1 MNEMI
6 FDRLE
11 KALQGN
17 SQHLAELQ
25 RLRGARDMGEEVAV
39 DLLEFTTKLQSMSIV
54 DEALAGSI
62 RIDLLFVQPVDA
74 LPEEPTVPVQ
84 QANPLQSEGRPM
96 DKKGMVWL
104 LDQTI
109 KDLQRQKA
117 TEFRSRLFGECLAVH
132 KTLVLIGWLDSRE
145 AETLYLQIVEAHQ
158 RALEQC
164 LHAGEVISPD
174 MLRKEAFRKLQA
186 EQRQAVSFGEVATG
200 N

>member
-1 MNEMI
+1 MEMI
-6 FDRLE
+6 FERLE
-11 KALQGN
+11 QALKGN
-17 SQHLAELQ
+17 TQHLAELQ
-25 RLRGARDMGEEVAV
+25 KLRGARDVGEEVAV
-39 DLLEFTTKLQSMSIV
+39 DLLGFTTKLQSMSIV
-54 DEALAGSI
+54 DDALAGSI

-74 LPEEPTVPVQ
+74 LPEEPTQPVQ

-96 DKKGMVWL
+96 DKNGMVWL

-132 KTLVLIGWLDSRE
+132 KTLVLIGWLDAAE
-145 AETLYLQIVEAHQ
+145 AETLYLQIVEAHH

-174 MLRKEAFRKLQA
+174 VLRKEAFRKRQA
-186 EQRQAVSFGEVATG
+186 EQRQPVSFGEVRTG